1 MKEISHV
8 DGIKYKTSHC
18 GSVSSSKNRD
28 AVTESASVKKSSKG
42 LPERLTSKE
51 KHGMNQIV
59 PHNSVADEAKKYQKN
74 VPKYPGPVR
83 RASPEYYMTIGEYFG
98 KNFLKTESEIKHV
111 AKNYTKNLIK
121 KEFISKNSLQ
131 LVSGNKWTVIGTN
144 IEKSDQVTKNTS
156 TKTVPAELKQKLVNV
171 SDNQHR
177 SKSLKCIKRRKSDH
191 SDLFSKPHKRR
202 RYSYGGEGS
211 AVFGISAEK
220 GSKIV
225 GNEKKIKKNEDK
237 ILEIPEPVAT
247 EQAAAYGLAIQ
258 NATKTKPIGRTID
271 KETLFGK
278 EREVCSETECV
289 TIQGLSAESATKSK
303 PEGSELVKMKKN
315 EEKILKEDTLLCKP
329 EQQPAAEVVSTEKAK
344 KMKRGRSEMVV
355 NRNNEKNKDKKTKYA
370 QCFETEVSAAGKVMF
385 IQKMTKVKL
394 EGSEVAKIR
403 KTDEKVAKKE
413 RPHHF
418 KGEEQ
423 AVAQGVPPQK
433 TSNIKPGGN
442 GMVNIRKDK
451 EEMLVKEDRHSS
463 IVDVGVLIKEACNK
477 TAISK
482 PKCGASEMVKA
493 RKSHTEVLRKER
505 QHHSF
510 KSYCEKNKDGMSLQ
524 KKQNRVNA
532 VKDITHTSPSHA
544 FKSGLKCS
552 RHKKK
557 EKMMLELFGEDPD
570 ESSREYSDSLDG
582 VGCKVLQES
591 DTSAVSANVSD
602 NVEASVA
609 FVTTLKQNHK
619 GEDNRSR
626 DCQLNTF
633 SHKSDSET
641 KSLIKGMEGE
651 NDHQKILGFGVG
663 QLVPL
668 SHESEV
674 QNAGSQNVTRL
685 IDCVDQS
692 NHSENIVSGS
702 IKDREIVLTVQHNIE
717 DQSNFSSHEND
728 LDNAAIRTVVEC
740 ADTLGENGHQKDN
753 KRGGCQESE
762 LLVTCSSEAGIVTET
777 VVQNNELKLDGFRC
791 KETNE
796 SEAHRTSMI
805 KEIKNR
811 EFHLV
816 INMGSIDTLFPSPQ
830 NDQCGTTIKLS
841 SVKCNETEGTSDVS
855 DGHYTNMKGVASAKK
870 CTENSEVSLDT
881 GESVEENVT
890 ISTSDNAEVSTLYS
904 ETSASAEKHFQNVSD
919 KVYAKQ
925 NQRDNE
931 RHAVQTS
938 ARSEPPQD
946 LVLPSKESVGDILS
960 QSQNVSLSAT
970 LTKQSEVELTESH
983 AETSSSQ
990 TLYDERLKENNVE
1003 KGKTIDTTMSLISVN
1018 YSVAEGTNI
1027 VTDGHCTNMKGVASA
1042 EKCTG
1047 NSEVSLDT
1055 GESVEENVNVSI
1067 SGTTEVS
1074 TLCRETSASTEKHFQ
1089 NVSDKVCA
1097 KQNRT
1102 DSEHHTVQKSARSEP
1117 PQDLVLPSKES
1128 VQDSLSQL
1136 QNVSLSAT
1144 LTKQSEVELTEI
1156 HAETSTQT
1164 LHYERC
1170 KEINVKVE
1178 KTTDRVTADGEDIQR
1193 EYDASGR
1200 KIPTESDCVLNV
1212 DCSKE
1217 SHNLQQSTVN
1227 SNQSHSYSTLQ
1238 TNISNS
1244 GEYSALDTCG
1254 PSVTS
1259 EMLPEEQL
1267 GGHSLITDPSQPESV
1282 LLNSRNTNGVV
1293 PHVSDA
1299 PVCQPRIR
1307 VRDPASLG
1315 ITQSESSYFEVMDKK
1330 LSHLTELTYIL
1341 MQDMIRIVQ
1350 RCKAISPLT
1359 GTLRDVEAAL
1369 VKAEYTNPHLTRK
1382 ADVCLNLYESVKRSF
1397 PNQIE
1402 EFLVKRLNGL
1412 NPSRIYT
1419 SEELKRCLNYCKL
1432 ICDLKKSS
1440 VPNPQQHQQQP
1451 VVAPIVN
1458 NVAWNTNNEVLS
1470 LPQAG
1475 EQIPNSGADINSRH
1489 QTSGSVQ
1496 NISSVPV
1503 IQYTNGRKEIVTHTS
1518 DYRTNVP
1525 PPYDMPT
1532 REVGTTYS
1540 ARHSQF
1546 GNINQ
1551 QFTNYSPVQAQN
1563 SSSQRFQTYPISTPH
1578 MSVSATDI
1586 PIPLAQGQVYNGP
1599 PKNRTVPSML
1609 QHTWGAQNTAQC
1621 AVQNRNVYHGS
1632 NRGGVGFTG
1641 GVPVSGSSYSQSN
1654 SVTHR
1659 YPPNQQGAP
1668 SYNTSSSMYPQS
1680 QQSTLLHHSSN
1691 DAVWNTSSLRAVNV
1705 PNQGNQQTVFSH
1717 IWSKN
1722 AVLDKSAPNTSSQPC
1737 HRNEPI
1743 QQGIS
1748 SQTVSSVLPNSSS
1761 QPYLSNGIHQGT
1773 PSHCASNTSR
1783 NISAAVSSSKSYPQ
1797 NEITQQGTCS
1807 QTIKNTAPN
1816 TSTVNSSSQLY
1827 SNTVLQSTFSYYLN
1841 NVALKNTPHWS
1852 SKGYLPNQAICSGML
1867 PRHLGNPSEDN
1878 LLRGLLGVPTA
1889 GSGYVQQARNN
1900 LYPSSSH
1907 GGLPSNY
1914 THLTQM
1920 RLQALQQLSAQE
1932 YHAPA
1937 SQENTGSYSRGL
1949 FPQQSQALSVA
1960 PGPEQ
1965 RLHGTPQ
1972 RVIQRRSSGRRN
1984 ANSKASNKNSSSGGS
1999 TQNVPARNGFFDKG
2013 NNWNGSLGNGTA
2025 RNSLHDKG
2033 NGQNESLANS
2043 TACNS
2048 VSYRNTWSGQ
2058 ESNSF
2063 SDRGNSQSGYL
2074 ANSMANNSISDRGN
2088 NQSISVT
2095 NTTASNSFS
2104 DRGNSQS
2111 GYLTD
2116 STASKNLSCRRNN
2129 RSDFLL
2135 NTRASN
2141 SFSDRRNNWS
2151 VPPPLIEIPTSVGF
2165 QTRLNGVHKQLTST
2179 ESHSVNGRKAFSGV
2193 HTASEATALGDS
2205 QMEINNSHITSLQNS
2220 QTFHGDKQSSLCRN
2234 QQRQISNK
2242 VTADEPEVSNGTLVM
2257 AQASN
2262 KVTTCE
2268 REVSNSTLVT
2278 AQASNK
2284 VTTCEREVSNRTLV
2298 TAQASNKVTA
2308 DEPEV
2313 SNSTLVM
2320 AQASNKV
2327 TADEPEVSNSTLV
2340 TAQAS
2345 NKVTADEPEV
2355 SNSTLTMVQ
2364 SSGSQSHVPAV
2375 FKQTAGMLLPA
2386 ASPSLQSCVFQ
2397 PFGAHHRMHSGTES
2411 ELPEKTVSD
2420 PHNTHSTLSTETQQN
2435 ASDKVTLRTWQGT
2448 SSNNKSRNQPDRGE
2462 VVGSRS
2468 DKVEIES
2475 EGLITEVDGSENVQ
2489 RVAGTGGKQNKCDTS
2504 NRMLEKYSTCH
2515 NNLPDQEME
2524 LSAVMA
2530 GEEGN
2535 RTAVETHKQAEQSD
2549 VTILRVIKYVPMP
2562 TSESSQTTSLNK
2574 ISTDTATEARESD
2587 TDVKVVSSV
2596 LLAFYSL
2603 RNVGNCEKYSQSP
2616 L

>member
-1 MKEISHV
+1 VPRVTAEERSHQDSEGRLLTSKVKEISHV

-18 GSVSSSKNRD
+18 SSISSSKSRH

-42 LPERLTSKE
+42 LPQHLTSKE
-51 KHGMNQIV
+51 KHRMNQIF
-59 PHNSVADEAKKYQKN
+59 PYNSLADEAKKYQKN
-74 VPKYPGPVR
+74 VPKYPGRVR

-111 AKNYTKNLIK
+111 AKNYAKNLIK
-121 KEFISKNSLQ
+121 KEFINKNSLQ
-131 LVSGNKWTVIGTN
+131 LVSENKWTVIGTN
-144 IEKSDQVTKNTS
+144 IKKSDKVTKNTS

-177 SKSLKCIKRRKSDH
+177 SKSLNCVKRRKSDH

-237 ILEIPEPVAT
+237 ILEIPEPLAT

-278 EREVCSETECV
+278 EREVCSEIECV

-303 PEGSELVKMKKN
+303 PEGSEPVKMKKN

-329 EQQPAAEVVSTEKAK
+329 EQQPAAEVVSTDKAK
-344 KMKRGRSEMVV
+344 KMKRGRSEIVV
-355 NRNNEKNKDKKTKYA
+355 NRNNEKNKDNKTKYA
-370 QCFETEVSAAGKVMF
+370 QCFETEVSAAGKVMC
-385 IQKMTKVKL
+385 IQKMTKMKL

-413 RPHHF
+413 HPHHF

-433 TSNIKPGGN
+433 TSNIKPGGS
-442 GMVNIRKDK
+442 GMVNIRKDI

-510 KSYCEKNKDGMSLQ
+510 KSYCEKNKDDMSLQ

-532 VKDITHTSPSHA
+532 VEDITRTSPSHVS
-544 FKSGLKCS
+544 KSGLKCS

-591 DTSAVSANVSD
+591 DTSAVSANVSG
-602 NVEASVA
+602 NAEVSVA
-609 FVTTLKQNHK
+609 FVTTLKQNHE

-626 DCQLNTF
+626 DCQPNTF

-651 NDHQKILGFGVG
+651 NDHQKILGFGAG
-663 QLVPL
+663 QWVPL

-674 QNAGSQNVTRL
+674 QNAGSQNLTQL

-702 IKDREIVLTVQHNIE
+702 IKDREIVLTVQHNSE
-717 DQSNFSSHEND
+717 DQSNFSSHKND
-728 LDNAAIRTVVEC
+728 LDNAATKTVMEC

-753 KRGGCQESE
+753 KRGGCHESE
-762 LLVTCSSEAGIVTET
+762 LLVTCSSETGIVTET
-777 VVQNNELKLDGFRC
+777 VVQNNELKLDGFRY

-796 SEAHRTSMI
+796 SEAHLTSVI

-816 INMGSIDTLFPSPQ
+816 VNMGSIDTLFPSPQ
-830 NDQCGTTIKLS
+830 NDQCGTTIKLI

-855 DGHYTNMKGVASAKK
+855 DGHCTNMKGVASAKK

-890 ISTSDNAEVSTLYS
+890 ISTSDNAEVSTLCS

-919 KVYAKQ
+919 KVCAKQ

-931 RHAVQTS
+931 HHTVQTS
-938 ARSEPPQD
+938 SRSEPPQD
-946 LVLPSKESVGDILS
+946 LVLPSKESVRDILS
-960 QSQNVSLSAT
+960 LSQNVSLSAT

-1003 KGKTIDTTMSLISVN
+1003 KGKTTDTTMRLISVN
-1018 YSVAEGTNI
+1018 YSVAEGTKV
-1027 VTDGHCTNMKGVASA
+1027 VTDGHSTNMKGVASA

-1089 NVSDKVCA
+1089 NVSDRVCA

-1128 VQDSLSQL
+1128 VRDSLSQL

-1193 EYDASGR
+1193 ECDASGR
-1200 KIPTESDCVLNV
+1200 KIPTESDCILNV

-1227 SNQSHSYSTLQ
+1227 SNQSHSSSTLQ

-1315 ITQSESSYFEVMDKK
+1315 ITQPESSYFEVMDKK

-1341 MQDMIRIVQ
+1341 MQDMIRIVE

-1440 VPNPQQHQQQP
+1440 VSNPQQHQQQP

-1475 EQIPNSGADINSRH
+1475 EQIPNSGADTNSRH

-1503 IQYTNGRKEIVTHTS
+1503 IQYTNGRKETVTHTS
-1518 DYRTNVP
+1518 DYRTNAP
-1525 PPYDMPT
+1525 PPYDMHT

-1540 ARHSQF
+1540 ARHCQI

-1551 QFTNYSPVQAQN
+1551 QFTSYSPVQAQN

-1599 PKNRTVPSML
+1599 PKNRTVPSIL
-1609 QHTWGAQNTAQC
+1609 QHTRGAQNTAQS

-1632 NRGGVGFTG
+1632 NRGVVGFT
-1641 GVPVSGSSYSQSN
+1641 GVPVSGSSYSQTN
-1654 SVTHR
+1654 SVTHL

-1705 PNQGNQQTVFSH
+1705 PNQGTQQTVFSH
-1717 IWSKN
+1717 VWSKN

-1807 QTIKNTAPN
+1807 QTIKNTSPN
-1816 TSTVNSSSQLY
+1816 TSTLNSSSQLY
-1827 SNTVLQSTFSYYLN
+1827 SNAVLQSTFSYYLN
-1841 NVALKNTPHWS
+1841 NVALKNTPHLS

-1867 PRHLGNPSEDN
+1867 SHNLGNPSEEN
-1878 LLRGLLGVPTA
+1878 VLRGLLGVPTA

-1914 THLTQM
+1914 TQLTQM
-1920 RLQALQQLSAQE
+1920 RLQALQQLSAQK

-1984 ANSKASNKNSSSGGS
+1984 ANSTASNNNNSSSGGS
-1999 TQNVPARNGFFDKG
+1999 TQNVPARNGFFDRG

-2063 SDRGNSQSGYL
+2063 SDRGYSQSGYL
-2074 ANSMANNSISDRGN
+2074 TNSMAN

-2141 SFSDRRNNWS
+2141 SFPDRRNNWS

-2179 ESHSVNGRKAFSGV
+2179 ESHSVNGRKALSGV
-2193 HTASEATALGDS
+2193 HTVSEATALGDS

-2242 VTADEPEVSNGTLVM
+2242 VTACEP
-2257 AQASN
+2257 
-2262 KVTTCE
+2262 
-2268 REVSNSTLVT
+2268 EVSNSTLVT
-2278 AQASNK
+2278 AQASNN
-2284 VTTCEREVSNRTLV
+2284 VS
-2298 TAQASNKVTA
+2298 A

-2313 SNSTLVM
+2313 SNGTLVT
-2320 AQASNKV
+2320 AQVSNKV
-2327 TADEPEVSNSTLV
+2327 TACEPEVSNSTLV

-2355 SNSTLTMVQ
+2355 SNSTLIMVQ
-2364 SSGSQSHVPAV
+2364 SSGSQSRVPAV

-2386 ASPSLQSCVFQ
+2386 ASPSLQSCVYQ

-2411 ELPEKTVSD
+2411 ELSEKTVSD

-2435 ASDKVTLRTWQGT
+2435 ASDKVTLRTWQGN
-2448 SSNNKSRNQPDRGE
+2448 SSNNKSRNQPDRAE

-2549 VTILRVIKYVPMP
+2549 VTILKVIEYVPMP

-2574 ISTDTATEARESD
+2574 ISADTATEARESD

-2603 RNVGNCEKYSQSP
+2603 RNVGICEKYSQSP